1 MCKKIYSWNRAICK
15 NGKYLRSI
23 IDNSVIMCDE
33 INIVGN
39 VSTTVTS
46 NMPTNFKMDYYI
58 LHMVLLLTMLLLE
71 IGIIFYHSSKC
82 RSKRKNALLQKQY
95 KIENNESE
103 KVSIKSQKCYFI
115 NQMTNFQDIDLDSIS
130 LYENKVIIF
139 WFMIFYVKLYWC

>member
-1 MCKKIYSWNRAICK
+1 MCKKIYSSNRAACICK
-15 NGKYLRSI
+15 NGTYLRSI

-71 IGIIFYHSSKC
+71 IGIIFYHSSKY
-82 RSKRKNALLQKQY
+82 RSKRKNALL
-95 KIENNESE
+95 
-103 KVSIKSQKCYFI
+103 
-115 NQMTNFQDIDLDSIS
+115 
-130 LYENKVIIF
+130 
-139 WFMIFYVKLYWC
+139 